1 MHDISLKQ
9 PLSNVQL
16 ELLKSF
22 THHLSDDELIELRR
36 MLSQFFAN
44 RLMNE
49 ADKAWD
55 ANNWTDEDMSEIL
68 TRKLRKRK

>member
-1 MHDISLKQ
+1 MNDISVKQ

-22 THHLSDDELIELRR
+22 THQLTDDELIELKRV
-36 MLSQFFAN
+36 LAHFFAN

-55 ANNWTDEDMSEIL
+55 ENNWTEDDMIKML
-68 TRKLRKRK
+68 NQKMRKRG